1 MCIIIDY
8 SNISKILTLMCI
20 TQSEFYKTHIR
31 RGYIDTVLS
40 HKSPAMTTLYLLTK
54 KS

>member
-8 SNISKILTLMCI
+8 SNISEILTLMCI
-20 TQSEFYKTHIR
+20 AQSEFYKTYIC

-40 HKSPAMTTLYLLTK
+40 HKWPVLTTFYLLTK